1 MWIETAPLQG
11 ISTLVNT
18 DQVATLSVE
27 TEGEGFGV
35 FARMNNGQQIPM
47 AYLNDN
53 DEAIRLLRIY
63 ATLLEATPYE
73 EVLRQAS
80 GGGEAQ
86 LF

>member
-1 MWIETAPLQG
+1 
-11 ISTLVNT
+11 
-18 DQVATLSVE
+18 
-27 TEGEGFGV
+27 
-35 FARMNNGQQIPM
+35 M